1 MTPKQTAYTA
11 ARIAGASPSEA
22 YRAAYSA
29 ENMSAKAISVEAA
42 KLERHPS
49 VSLAIT
55 SGNQKVAAKVEKTAE
70 DIARFHWS
78 VIDNEDAPLSD
89 RLRASSLEM
98 RRFSEYS
105 DKHEVSGDISMRVE
119 ALQAIASMSH
129 EQLRELAEN
138 ARG

>member
-1 MTPKQTAYTA
+1 MTPKQTSYTA

-29 ENMSAKAISVEAA
+29 ENMSPKAISVEAA

-55 SGNQKVAAKVEKTAE
+55 QGNQKVVERLEKTAE

-78 VIDNEDAPLSD
+78 VIDDTSAALSD
-89 RLRASSLEM
+89 RLKASSLEM
-98 RRFSEYS
+98 RRYQEYS
-105 DKHEVSGDISMRVE
+105 DKREVSSDVRILGALASMTTEQLE
-119 ALQAIASMSH
+119 AL
-129 EQLRELAEN
+129 
-138 ARG
+138 ARGRGA